1 MPKGSLKTVFGTF
14 FLIAIII
21 SFAFSIISILKLDE
35 LRESLS
41 ILESKTTENI
51 RKLNEDTN
59 AEINAIK
66 RLISGG
72 GPIEDYLVARNF
84 IENTETDLR
93 MILTELQENP
103 ERPYFRI
110 FVAGNKEV
118 WVGFKDNAEESKY
131 SYQKNFKPGLSKEK
145 FFYLKA
151 PLLETGYTITLTKDA
166 YIKTAIPDAVYLL
179 FFGFNSA
186 KIAKMPAGEVRNL
199 TKDFNLYI
207 PGE

>member
-1 MPKGSLKTVFGTF
+1 MPKGFLKTVFGTF

-186 KIAKMPAGEVRNL
+186 KIAKMPDGEVRNL